1 MKLIALMVIAAG
13 VLAADSLE
21 IAEGVA
27 FEAPD
32 EKAAELIASGHARE
46 DVPAAPAATKGKQV
60 KVRLL
65 KDSHLGEADAVVSIP
80 AADVEFAEAHG
91 LADSAKAA
99 VVYALSL
106 KDA

>member
-32 EKAAELIASGHARE
+32 EKAAELIAAGQAKE
-46 DVPAAPAATKGKQV
+46 DVPAAPKGKQV

-80 AADVEFAEAHG
+80 AADVEFAEGHG

-99 VVYALSL
+99 VAYALSL
-106 KDA
+106 KEA